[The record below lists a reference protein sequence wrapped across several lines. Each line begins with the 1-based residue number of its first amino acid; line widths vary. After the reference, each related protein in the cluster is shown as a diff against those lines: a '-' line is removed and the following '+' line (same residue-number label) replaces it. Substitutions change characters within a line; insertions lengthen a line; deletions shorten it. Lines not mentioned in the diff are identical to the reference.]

1 VLAYLVRNPDNSAA
15 SGKPHFYFSLP
26 LRRETLN
33 FPPSRDELGVRG
45 LGFWWTFPH
54 NLNCQ
59 VCNPKYQISEMP
71 IINKLIEIET
81 EPKINIHNIT
91 PQIQDFITSTSIT
104 NGQVLVF
111 SRHTTT
117 ALAINEHE
125 VRLLEDIKVF
135 LQKLAPE
142 SDCYLHNDLHLRD
155 VPEDEPINAHS
166 HLMAMM
172 LTTSEIIPV
181 VDGKLALGTWQ
192 SVLFFELDGPRKRTV
207 FVQISGE

>member
-1 VLAYLVRNPDNSAA
+1 MLAYL
-15 SGKPHFYFSLP
+15 L
-26 LRRETLN
+26 
-33 FPPSRDELGVRG
+33 
-45 LGFWWTFPH
+45 
-54 NLNCQ
+54 
-59 VCNPKYQISEMP
+59 CNYKHKIEQMP

-81 EPKINIHNIT
+81 EPKINIYNIT
-91 PQIQDFITSTSIT
+91 PQIKDFLVSTSIE
-104 NGQVLVF
+104 NGQVLLF

-117 ALAINEHE
+117 ALAINENE

-142 SDCYLHNDLHLRD
+142 SDSYLHNDLHLRD

-166 HLMAMM
+166 HLMGMM